1 MYGCYMLTCMEPD
14 TIPASAVE
22 TDAEVMAAVEDGP
35 EQTFVIADVSQDE
48 AYLTLPLADAASLPA
63 WR

>member
-1 MYGCYMLTCMEPD
+1 MLTHMEPD

-22 TDAEVMAAVEDGP
+22 TDAEVMAAVEEGP
-35 EQTFVIADVSQDE
+35 VETLVVADISRDD
-48 AYLTLPLADAASLPA
+48 AYLTLPLDDAASLPA